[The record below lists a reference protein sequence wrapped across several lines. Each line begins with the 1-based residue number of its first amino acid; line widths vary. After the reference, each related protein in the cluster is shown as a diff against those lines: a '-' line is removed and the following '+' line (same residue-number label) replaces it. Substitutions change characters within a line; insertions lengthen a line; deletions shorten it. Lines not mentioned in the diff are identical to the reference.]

1 MKRHIGSVL
10 FLMVILVQACWAV
23 TSVIT
28 RHETS
33 DDFLKGEVE
42 RVIVDSSGTL
52 RLAPQSA
59 EANCGERLKD
69 VWSIHTMYADKDGV
83 LYLGTGPNAKVFRY
97 AQDRCEQVYPADV
110 ENPSGDVDSE
120 ILNEHVF
127 AVANDVAGRLLVAV
141 SGETGKLIR
150 LNPGKA
156 EVVFEDK
163 RVRYIFAIALDQN
176 NNIYLG
182 TGPEG
187 LLFRL
192 DPFCQSP
199 ELIYDAQDKSLL
211 SLAIHDNTIYAG
223 SDERGLVYK
232 IDPEQKRATV
242 LYDSEQDEV
251 TSLLVDDAGNVYAA
265 SSSAQ
270 AAMAQLKAASGI
282 SLKKEPGRPD
292 RPDIRDPNLPSP
304 AIESLQTPNNDGAK
318 KQEEDESAP
327 KPPMAPM
334 AKVAGH
340 IYKITPEGFVTDI
353 FSEIAVLYSLA
364 RADGTLWLGT
374 GNKGQL
380 YSIDPETEEK
390 GIVFEDKTSSQ
401 ITSIARMNGTAF
413 LGLSNPARLMRLE
426 KTFASTGTYESPMID
441 AGQPA
446 QWGKLQIE
454 ADIPDGCLVLMA
466 CRSGNIEDPNDAT
479 LSAWSHEAAITKAT
493 QLDCPVGRFCQY
505 RLTLTADPEG
515 GKTPE
520 IREVTAAHVVPNA
533 APNVVAV
540 KAERSRDKKTPSVI
554 DIGFMVKDDNKDE
567 LEFTLQFRKAGRTT
581 WIPLE
586 DELDKPR
593 YQWNGLTVEDG
604 RYEVRVIASDRKSNS
619 PETTLTGSRV
629 SSVFVIDNTAPEIA
643 HAEMQVS
650 GNDVMAGLRVEDEFS
665 VLGKVQY
672 TVDSNEKW
680 VTALPEDLVY
690 DTLAESF
697 TIPIENLEPGVHVI
711 AFSLADDLENIRY
724 KTYEVT
730 IP

>member
-10 FLMVILVQACWAV
+10 FLMVILAPACWAV

-28 RHETS
+28 RHQTS
-33 DDFLKGEVE
+33 GDFLKGEVE
-42 RVIVDSSGTL
+42 KVIVDSSGTL
-52 RLAPQSA
+52 RLAPQSG
-59 EANCGERLKD
+59 EADCGELLKD
-69 VWSIHTMYADKDGV
+69 VWSIHTMYADDDGAV
-83 LYLGTGPNAKVFRY
+83 YLGTGPNAKVLRY
-97 AQDRCEQVYPADV
+97 AQGRCEQVYPVDAEKTDD
-110 ENPSGDVDSE
+110 GVDSE

-127 AVANDVAGRLLVAV
+127 AIAKDMAGRLLVGV

-150 LNPGKA
+150 LNQGKA

-163 RVRYIFAIALDQN
+163 RVRYIFAIALDAD

-187 LLFRL
+187 LLLRL

-211 SLAIHDNTIYAG
+211 SLAIDDTAIYAG
-223 SDERGLVYK
+223 SDERGLIYK

-242 LYDSEQDEV
+242 LYDSDQDEV
-251 TSLLVDDAGNVYAA
+251 TALLIDDSGNLYAA
-265 SSSAQ
+265 SSSAA
-270 AAMAQLKAASGI
+270 AAMAQLKAPSGI

-292 RPDIRDPNLPSP
+292 KPDARDPNLPSP
-304 AIESLQTPNNDGAK
+304 ATESLQTPNNDGTK
-318 KQEEDESAP
+318 KQEEDKSAP
-327 KPPMAPM
+327 KAPVAPM

-364 RADGTLWLGT
+364 QSDGKLWLGT

-380 YSIDPETEEK
+380 YSIDPETEER
-390 GIVFEDKTSSQ
+390 GIVFEDKKSSQ
-401 ITSIARMNGTAF
+401 ITSIARMDGTTF
-413 LGLSNPARLMRLE
+413 LGLSNPARLVRLE
-426 KTFASTGTYESPMID
+426 KTFAPKGTYESPMID

-466 CRSGNIEDPNDAT
+466 CRSGNVQDPNDAT
-479 LSAWSHEAAITKAT
+479 LSAWSHETAITKAT
-493 QLDCPVGRFCQY
+493 ELDCPVGRFCQY
-505 RLTLTADPEG
+505 RLTLTTDPEG
-515 GKTPE
+515 DKTPE
-520 IREVTAAHVVPNA
+520 IREVTAAHVVPNL
-533 APNVVAV
+533 APNVLAV

-554 DIGFMVKDDNKDE
+554 DIAFAAKDDNKDD
-567 LEFTLQFRKAGRTT
+567 LEFTLQFRKAGRTM

-593 YQWNGLTVEDG
+593 FQWNGLTVEDG

-619 PETTLTGSRV
+619 PETALTGSRV
-629 SSVFVIDNTAPEIA
+629 SSVFVIDNTAPEITNA
-643 HAEMQVS
+643 DIQVS
-650 GNDVMAGLRVEDEFS
+650 GKDVTAKLLVEDEFS

-680 VTALPEDLVY
+680 NTVLPDDFVY

-697 TIPIENLEPGVHVI
+697 TIPIKNLESGVHVI
-711 AFSLADDLENIRY
+711 AFFVADDMENTRY